1 MGHILCDSWLAGF
14 CERSST
20 EMQIRVVADEHIDSN
35 DELTLRIEGVVE
47 GSLDRYVDR
56 VTLVEVHL
64 SRHTQHSMGGRDMCC
79 RIEAHVGGL
88 RPIAVSH
95 DAFTLTE
102 AIHAAS
108 AKLERAIHDE
118 FHQHRPK
125 ATHDPGDPAATADP
139 AAAGLGHAR
148 GS

>member
-1 MGHILCDSWLAGF
+1 
-14 CERSST
+14 
-20 EMQIRVVADEHIDSN
+20 MQIRVVADEHIDSN
-35 DELTLRIEGVVE
+35 DELTLRIEGVIE
-47 GSLDRYVDR
+47 GSLERYIDR

-64 SRHTQHSMGGRDMCC
+64 SRHAQHSMGGRDLCC
-79 RIEAHVGGL
+79 LMEAHVGGL

-108 AKLERAIHDE
+108 AKLERAIHHE
-118 FHQHRPK
+118 FPQHRPK
-125 ATHDPGDPAATADP
+125 VTHDTAVEVATDPTTVS
-139 AAAGLGHAR
+139 LGHAR

>member
-1 MGHILCDSWLAGF
+1 
-14 CERSST
+14 
-20 EMQIRVVADEHIDSN
+20 MQIRVDADEHIDSN

-47 GSLDRYVDR
+47 GSLERYVDR

-64 SRHTQHSMGGRDMCC
+64 VRNAQHSMGGRDMCC
-79 RIEAHVGGL
+79 RMEAHVGGL
-88 RPIAVSH
+88 KPVAVSH

-118 FHQHRPK
+118 FHLHRPK
-125 ATHDPGDPAATADP
+125 VSHGPADGAATVDPASV
-139 AAAGLGHAR
+139 GMGHAR
-148 GS
+148 SS

>member
-1 MGHILCDSWLAGF
+1 
-14 CERSST
+14 
-20 EMQIRVVADEHIDSN
+20 MQIRVVADEHIDSN

-47 GSLDRYVDR
+47 GSLDRYIDR

-64 SRHTQHSMGGRDMCC
+64 SRHAQHSMGGRDMCC
-79 RIEAHVGGL
+79 RIEAHLGGL

-125 ATHDPGDPAATADP
+125 VTHDSGDHAATADT
-139 AAAGLGHAR
+139 ATAGLGHAR